1 MPTKFELNG
10 VQLTLDILPFESN
23 GQGGWHNATVT
34 TPDGQTI
41 HVGGG
46 WVHSAESASH
56 DNRCSG
62 LAVDACPQVYW
73 PGAVREGDFEAYD
86 AADIGDIDGL
96 MQAVGLS
103 SGERQQAVSAVQD
116 ASREAFLSR
125 D

>member
-1 MPTKFELNG
+1 MATKFKLNG
-10 VQLTLDILPFESN
+10 VDLALELLPAE
-23 GQGGWHNATVT
+23 GGWHNATVT

-46 WVHSAESASH
+46 WIYTSESALRQ
-56 DNRCSG
+56 NRCSG
-62 LAVDACPQVYW
+62 LAVDTCPEVRW
-73 PGAVREGDFEAYD
+73 PGATKEGDFEPYD

-103 SGERQQAVSAVQD
+103 SQERQQAVSAVQE

>member
-1 MPTKFELNG
+1 MTTKFELNG
-10 VQLTLDILPFESN
+10 VQLTLELLPEESE
-23 GQGGWHNATVT
+23 WCNAIVT

-46 WVHSAESASH
+46 IIHTRESASH
-56 DNRCSG
+56 ENRCRG
-62 LAVDACPQVYW
+62 LAVDTQPGVYW
-73 PGAVREGDFEAYD
+73 PGAAKEGDFEPYD

-96 MQAVGLS
+96 LRAVGLS
-103 SGERQQAVSAVQD
+103 SQERQQAVSAIQE